1 MAFVAQ
7 TFPHAPQFAA
17 SRVRSVQIVPPPG
30 PTQAV
35 PGAVQVGAAQMPA
48 VHRVPPGHMRAQA
61 PQLPGSIVRSTQY
74 VLLPVAVGQLD
85 WPWPQA
91 VPAPARRQV
100 AFAQY

>member
-1 MAFVAQ
+1 MAFAPQ

-17 SRVRSVQIVPPPG
+17 SRARSVQIVPPPA
-30 PTQAV
+30 PMQAV
-35 PGAVQVGAAQMPA
+35 PGAAQVGAAQMPA

-61 PQLPGSIVRSTQY
+61 PQLPGSTVRSTQY
-74 VLLPVAVGQLD
+74 MPLPVALGQLA

-91 VPAPARRQV
+91 VPAPPRRQV